1 MIYRIV
7 LWISL
12 IFTPI
17 VISGNAISADET
29 SSQIVYKAIL
39 DLEKSVWP
47 ETLRGWRRD
56 QSNEPKHFE
65 GTPKPEEERAGV
77 VAFNRNWCL
86 YTYIRSVPRGSER
99 NTPFAIKVT
108 PGESEPMS
116 VSLYCLEDLEYVK
129 AKIGDAETIS
139 SSAWTTYTV
148 ISAPMPWK
156 RDWTFGGARG
166 EKIYDIVPIH
176 LLELPEGI
184 PGKKDQCLQ
193 FIFDLKCPEKAQAG
207 VYQGTFEIIT
217 SKGHL
222 KVPFSVEVL
231 PFKLVNMDRIWQR
244 GWFEGAAVKDADMQ
258 LFRKFGFN
266 SIAFWWFNCYPMFGP
281 NATKDGKMTLAVPG
295 RESRMMGPQMELL
308 KRNGYNS
315 WVWFM
320 MDQGFGSAVK
330 GWWGVPG
337 YPSDQYKEKYTET
350 VRTLIDLLKE
360 NGYPVPY
367 FVVNDEPTNRRA
379 GYNTQRIFD
388 EMKWI
393 SEMPDVRNYAVMF
406 QENDIRE
413 FDGKPYLHMWVSN
426 NPSPERFLAA
436 KKNGCVMGTYRGGH
450 VQRKIADIRFHFG
463 WKSLWFDAPLTFTWG
478 NHWDY
483 GAGNELRKQLN
494 DFLGGGQGAYHTM
507 SFPTPAGPSITYAL
521 LAHREA
527 MHDRAYA
534 ETLRAKKG
542 DGALKDLKEK
552 ILGKFK
558 PEGPYAYKKV
568 PGWADPW
575 TYGQTIQHQDDDQ
588 PIFLNEWRQYV
599 IDQLIYH

>member
-1 MIYRIV
+1 MIYGIV

-17 VISGNAISADET
+17 VISDNAISANET

-56 QSNEPKHFE
+56 QSIEPKHFE
-65 GTPKPEEERAGV
+65 GTPKPEEERAGI
-77 VAFNRNWCL
+77 VAFNRNWCF
-86 YTYIRSVPRGSER
+86 YTYVRSVPRESER

-129 AKIGDAETIS
+129 AKIGDAETIP

-148 ISAPMPWK
+148 ISVPMPWK

-176 LLELPEGI
+176 LLELPKGI
-184 PGKKDQCLQ
+184 PGKKGQCLQ

-207 VYQGTFEIIT
+207 VYRGTFEIIT

-295 RESRMMGPQMELL
+295 RESKMIGPQMELL

-330 GWWGVPG
+330 GWWSVPG

-360 NGYPVPY
+360 NGYPIPY
-367 FVVNDEPTNRRA
+367 FVVNDEPTNRPR

-393 SEMPDVRNYAVMF
+393 SEVPGARNYAVMF

-413 FDGKPYLHMWVSN
+413 FDGKPYFHMWVSN
-426 NPSPERFLAA
+426 NPSPEKFSAA
-436 KKNGCVMGTYRGGH
+436 KKNGCTMATYRGGH

-478 NHWDY
+478 NHWNY
-483 GAGNELRKQLN
+483 GAGNDLRRQLN

-527 MHDRAYA
+527 IHDRAYA

-542 DGALKDLKEK
+542 DGRIKR
-552 ILGKFK
+552 
-558 PEGPYAYKKV
+558 P
-568 PGWADPW
+568 
-575 TYGQTIQHQDDDQ
+575 
-588 PIFLNEWRQYV
+588 
-599 IDQLIYH
+599 

>member
-1 MIYRIV
+1 MI
-7 LWISL
+7 SD
-12 IFTPI
+12 
-17 VISGNAISADET
+17 NAISASET

-56 QSNEPKHFE
+56 QSIEPKHFE
-65 GTPKPEEERAGV
+65 GIPKPEEEQAGI
-77 VAFNRNWCL
+77 VAFNRDWCF
-86 YTYIRSVPRGSER
+86 YTYIRSVPREKER
-99 NTPFAIKVT
+99 TSPFSIRVT

-129 AKIGDAETIS
+129 AKIGDAGTIP
-139 SSAWTTYTV
+139 SSAWTTYIV
-148 ISAPMPWK
+148 ISVPMPWK
-156 RDWTFGGARG
+156 RDWTFRGARG
-166 EKIYDIVPIH
+166 EKIYDIIPIH
-176 LLELPEGI
+176 LLELPEGT
-184 PGKKDQCLQ
+184 PGKKGQCLQ
-193 FIFDLKCPEKAQAG
+193 FIFDLKCPEKAQVG
-207 VYQGTFEIIT
+207 VYRGTFEIIT

-295 RESRMMGPQMELL
+295 RESKMIGPQMEIL

-330 GWWGVPG
+330 AWWGVPG
-337 YPSDQYKEKYTET
+337 YPSAEYKEKYTET

-360 NGYPVPY
+360 NGYPIPY
-367 FVVNDEPTNRRA
+367 FVVNDEPTNRRG

-388 EMKWI
+388 EMEWI
-393 SEMPDVRNYAVMF
+393 SEVPGVRNYAVMF
-406 QENDIRE
+406 QENDLKE

-483 GAGNELRKQLN
+483 DTGNDLRKRLN

-527 MHDRAYA
+527 IHDRAYA

-552 ILGKFK
+552 ILSKFK
-558 PEGPYAYKKV
+558 PEGLYAYKKV